1 MEISIVIQ
9 ARMGSS
15 RLSGKVLMEMGET
28 TTLDYVIQRCKEIRG
43 VTNIIVATSTLKIDD
58 AIEKWCQMNNVD
70 CLRGSET
77 DVLSRYVEVIKV
89 YKPDYVMRVTADC
102 PFLDYEMASEM
113 IELIHENPVDVVDVK
128 GNLPRGIEVELIS
141 SKALMVIEEKGTKS
155 RHKEHVTYYAY
166 EFPNEF
172 TRIDY
177 YSKSS
182 LQKPSLRITL
192 DTVEDYKL
200 LSTVAKKFNNPIV
213 NIDEVIVFLEKN
225 PEIVRINSEVA
236 QKVVD

>member
-43 VTNIIVATSTLKIDD
+43 ATNIIVATSTLKIDD
-58 AIEKWCQMNNVD
+58 AIETWCQTNNVD
-70 CLRGSET
+70 YLRGSET
-77 DVLSRYVEVIKV
+77 DVLSRYVEVVKA

-128 GNLPRGIEVELIS
+128 GELPRGIEVELIS
-141 SKALMVIEEKGTKS
+141 SKALMIIDEKGMES
-155 RHKEHVTYYAY
+155 RHREHVTYYAY

-177 YSKSS
+177 YSKST
-182 LQKPSLRITL
+182 LQKPNLRITL

-200 LSTVAKKFNNPIV
+200 LSTIAEKYNNPLV
-213 NIDEVIVFLEKN
+213 NTEEVILFLEN
-225 PEIVRINSEVA
+225 NQEIAKINSEVE
-236 QKVVD
+236 QKIVD